1 VSPYRSFSAALI
13 AQLKSQIQQEK
24 TKMSLSTHNLRQ
36 IGSVQQLVLVAA
48 GLLAFTMS
56 IPPATAADGPL
67 DYRVLATS
75 RTSTMEK
82 ELNDAALSGYRFSKV
97 MGGQTAVGGQEVV
110 ISMVKDPA
118 SRGESVLIYKLLA
131 TTRTSTMQRELQEW
145 ADAGY
150 EYLDQ
155 TVFETAFG
163 GKEVV
168 VIMQRDASRPA
179 SKSVYRLLATN
190 RTSTME
196 KELKEAGKDGFLLVG
211 FTVGKTEIGG
221 EELVSIL
228 RKN

>member
-1 VSPYRSFSAALI
+1 
-13 AQLKSQIQQEK
+13 
-24 TKMSLSTHNLRQ
+24 MSLSTHSIRQ
-36 IGSVQQLVLVAA
+36 IGSAPFQQLVLLAA
-48 GLLAFTMS
+48 GLFLCVMS
-56 IPPATAADGPL
+56 IPPASAADGPL

-82 ELNDAALSGYRFSKV
+82 ELNDAALSRYRFNKV
-97 MGGQTAVGGQEVV
+97 MGGKTAIGGQEVV
-110 ISMVKDPA
+110 ISMVRDTVSP
-118 SRGESVLIYKLLA
+118 GESVQSYKLLA
-131 TTRTSTMQRELQEW
+131 TTWTSTMQRELQQW

-168 VIMQRDASRPA
+168 VIMQLDAARPT
-179 SKSVYRLLATN
+179 SKSVYRLLATS

-196 KELKEAGKDGFLLVG
+196 KELKEAGRDGFLLVG

>member
-1 VSPYRSFSAALI
+1 
-13 AQLKSQIQQEK
+13 
-24 TKMSLSTHNLRQ
+24 
-36 IGSVQQLVLVAA
+36 
-48 GLLAFTMS
+48 
-56 IPPATAADGPL
+56 
-67 DYRVLATS
+67 
-75 RTSTMEK
+75 MEK

-97 MGGQTAVGGQEVV
+97 MGGKTAVGGQEVV

>member
-1 VSPYRSFSAALI
+1 
-13 AQLKSQIQQEK
+13 
-24 TKMSLSTHNLRQ
+24 MSLSTHNFRQ
-36 IGSVQQLVLVAA
+36 IGSVQQLVLVAV
-48 GLLAFTMS
+48 GLLALNTS
-56 IPPATAADGPL
+56 IPRASAADGAL

-82 ELNDAALSGYRFSKV
+82 EVNDAALSGYRFSKV
-97 MGGQTAVGGQEVV
+97 MGGKTAVAGQEVV
-110 ISMVKDPA
+110 ISMVKDAA
-118 SRGESVLIYKLLA
+118 SAGESVRTYKLLA
-131 TTRTSTMQRELQEW
+131 TTRTSTMQRELQQW

-150 EYLDQ
+150 EYRDQ
-155 TVFETAFG
+155 TVFQTAYG

-168 VIMQRDASRPA
+168 VIMERDSSQAA
-179 SKSVYRLLATN
+179 SKSVYRLLATS